1 MIAEARIS
9 CGKVQVITGLSF
21 CRLMQNNPSQM
32 SPVEIQ
38 HSLHHGGAAQ
48 WSSVFIIIGGS
59 CHKYHFCRDKSFVAT
74 NKHVFVATKHVFCR
88 EKSLHAATKLLSR
101 HNYIYHDKIF
111 LPRQIISRE
120 HVFVATSILWSQ
132 QKACFAATNT
142 CLSPQNCVCRDKYL
156 LQQKVCRDK
165 IFCREKTRV
174 LS

>member
-1 MIAEARIS
+1 M
-9 CGKVQVITGLSF
+9 
-21 CRLMQNNPSQM
+21 
-32 SPVEIQ
+32 
-38 HSLHHGGAAQ
+38 
-48 WSSVFIIIGGS
+48 
-59 CHKYHFCRDKSFVAT
+59 
-74 NKHVFVATKHVFCR
+74 FVATKHVFCR

-120 HVFVATSILWSQ
+120 HVFVATSILWSR

-165 IFCREKTRV
+165 IFLSRKNTCFVLINTCRDKNDTDGSSRNETLWPIIMFTFTLCVHCGYNYVHLHPLCSLRLLCKRFV
-174 LS
+174 